1 MAEQQQSYEFVEV
14 KAADILRDRQEEWNR
29 FTRYMTWS
37 VGLIVLLLAGMAIF
51 LL

>member
-1 MAEQQQSYEFVEV
+1 MAEHQRSYEFVEV
-14 KAADILRDRQEEWNR
+14 KAADILRDRQAEWDR
-29 FTRYMTWS
+29 FTRYITWS